1 MQLFYH
7 PDIDADFIQIDEEES
22 KHIVRVLRIKRGETV
37 FFTNGR
43 GGLYTCVMV
52 DDHPKR
58 CKFQVIDKSFAPKKK
73 PHIHIAAAPT
83 KNIARFEW
91 FIEKAVEIGIDEI
104 TPLIC
109 EHSERNKVN
118 DDRLQKIAIAAMK
131 QSGRKWL
138 PKNNSA
144 VSFEKFICNDYQS
157 KKAIAYVSDQH
168 NHLLQDYF
176 KKDED
181 ALILIGPEGDFSK
194 QEIEQAIKNGYHPI
208 SLGENRLRTETAAL
222 VACQTIVFI
231 NQ

>member
-7 PDIDADFIQIDEEES
+7 PDIDADFIQLNEEES
-22 KHIVRVLRIKRGETV
+22 KHIVRVLRVKSGETIY
-37 FFTNGR
+37 FTDGK
-43 GGLYTCVMV
+43 GGLYQCVMI

-58 CKFQVIDKSFAPKKK
+58 CKFQVIDKSFALKKDR
-73 PHIHIAAAPT
+73 HIHIAAAPT

-91 FIEKAVEIGIDEI
+91 FIEKAVEIGIDEV

-109 EHSERNKVN
+109 EHSERTKING
-118 DDRLQKIAIAAMK
+118 DRLLKIAIAAMK

-138 PKNNSA
+138 PKINEA
-144 VSFEKFICNDYQS
+144 VSFNTFTGKDYQT
-157 KKAIAYVSDQH
+157 KKAIAYVSENH
-168 NHLLQDYF
+168 NDLLKNYF
-176 KKDED
+176 IQGED

-222 VACQTIVFI
+222 VACQTIIFI

>member
-22 KHIVRVLRIKRGETV
+22 KHIVRVLRIKSGEAV

-43 GGLYTCVMV
+43 GGLYQCVMV

-58 CKFQVIDKSFAPKKK
+58 CKFQVIDKSVAPKKN
-73 PHIHIAAAPT
+73 HNIHIAAAPT

-118 DDRLQKIAIAAMK
+118 DDRLLKIAIAAMK

-138 PKNNSA
+138 PKVNAA
-144 VSFEKFICNDYQS
+144 VTFEKFIGNDYQT
-157 KKAIAYVSDQH
+157 KKAIAFVSENQNYLLK
-168 NHLLQDYF
+168 NHFL
-176 KKDED
+176 KGED

-194 QEIEQAIKNGYHPI
+194 QEIEEAIKNGYHPI